1 MGSTGEATDQDMIAP
16 PSTPDFSGEVD
27 LNLAWLLLVVVVRLH
42 VEDLHAVGW
51 LLLVVVVRLHVEDL
65 HAVGWGEHW

>member
-27 LNLAWLLLVVVVRLH
+27 LNLAWLLLVAVVRLT
-42 VEDLHAVGW
+42 LKTYM
-51 LLLVVVVRLHVEDL
+51 LLAGVSIGDPSKSH
-65 HAVGWGEHW
+65 

>member
-16 PSTPDFSGEVD
+16 ASTPDFSGEVD

-51 LLLVVVVRLHVEDL
+51 
-65 HAVGWGEHW
+65 G